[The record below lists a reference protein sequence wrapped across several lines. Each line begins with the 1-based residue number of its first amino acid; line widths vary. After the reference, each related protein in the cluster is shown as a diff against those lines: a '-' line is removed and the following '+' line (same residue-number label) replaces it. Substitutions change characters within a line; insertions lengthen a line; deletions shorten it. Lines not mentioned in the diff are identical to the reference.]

1 MEQQLA
7 AMNWKPQDMEN
18 RIQELE
24 EACSNKD
31 RQIKDLEVQVDEQV
45 RDWDWRWLQETQG
58 LIQRK
63 VVGYSQID

>member
-1 MEQQLA
+1 
-7 AMNWKPQDMEN
+7 MNWKPQDMEN

-63 VVGYSQID
+63 VVGFSQID